1 MKNSEKLKNS
11 EKFHYSFPEKPHN
24 QRVVKIDSRKIFF
37 RISGEKSPSPVGKI
51 AGLLG
56 EEHILIPKFG
66 QRVDKGGDMVFEGL
80 GQGIFMG
87 GGKKKRKGKG
97 KGKESQVSKI
107 NMNGYLLKSY
117 GFN

>member
-11 EKFHYSFPEKPHN
+11 EKFHYSHPEKPHN
-24 QRVVKIDSRKIFF
+24 QRLVEIDSRKKNF
-37 RISGEKSPSPVGKI
+37 RIRGEKSPSPGGKI

-56 EEHILIPKFG
+56 EEHILIPKLG
-66 QRVDKGGDMVFEGL
+66 QRVDRGGDMIFEGL

-87 GGKKKRKGKG
+87 GGRKKRKGKG
-97 KGKESQVSKI
+97 KGKESQVGKI
-107 NMNGYLLKSY
+107 NMKGYLLKSY